1 MIKSKRAA
9 IILSAAVVLSAFLI
23 YCLLLSRP
31 TRQSVKLDPQF
42 GTPQEHESPSVASSH
57 AAWDLTNAPPE
68 KPTLPPCYSGLQPCA
83 GATK

>member
-1 MIKSKRAA
+1 MIKSKRGA
-9 IILSAAVVLSAFLI
+9 IILSAAVVLGAVLI
-23 YCLLLSRP
+23 YYLLLSRP

-42 GTPQEHESPSVASSH
+42 GTPQAHESPGVASAH

-68 KPTLPPCYSGLQPCA
+68 KPMLPPCYSGLKPCA